1 MVPTGF
7 SPEPL
12 LAGDGDG
19 YIAFSTNQVVT
30 LQLMGMVEGKD
41 FFFVTFDQM
50 GFLNYNDMMVV
61 TRPWLNAN
69 RPALVGYF
77 KALIEA
83 DAINEK
89 DPAAAAKLVIDKYG
103 ANLGLDL
110 KQQTQ
115 QNQLQLAM
123 VRPGGIL
130 SSRSTM
136 SIQSWSP
143 GQCTTPP
150 RQPAERICP
159 TPRKSSIP
167 RPLPTRWRPQERAD
181 ATRELARDGLELLV
195 IQRSARIKCRA
206 PNRTQE
212 RVAGMTNAEFAL
224 SAQRSWAIE
233 VEGVEKALSS
243 TAAAGWLHLMV
254 STSGLRRAR
263 SFPAGHSWRPPD
275 RRGNTASST
284 EWVTRSVVMRCSLQ
298 MRCSSTFMCR
308 RVTASS
314 APNGSSSN
322 SRAGFS
328 TRARAIEARWRMPP
342 ESRLGLAS
350 SKPRRPTSFSSDETR
365 SRSTGRPAT
374 L

>member
-19 YIAFSTNQVVT
+19 YTAFSTNQVVT
-30 LQLMGMVEGKD
+30 LQLMGMLEGKD

-83 DAINEK
+83 DAINER
-89 DPAAAAKLVIDKYG
+89 DPAVAAKLVIDKYG

-143 GQCTTPP
+143 GRCTMPP
-150 RQPAERICP
+150 RQPAERICL
-159 TPRKSSIP
+159 TPRKSSTP
-167 RPLPTRWRPQERAD
+167 RSLPTRWPRQERAD
-181 ATRELARDGLELLV
+181 ATRELGRDESHSCWPFKDLARSNAV
-195 IQRSARIKCRA
+195 P
-206 PNRTQE
+206 PNRD
-212 RVAGMTNAEFAL
+212 
-224 SAQRSWAIE
+224 
-233 VEGVEKALSS
+233 
-243 TAAAGWLHLMV
+243 
-254 STSGLRRAR
+254 SGAR
-263 SFPAGHSWRPPD
+263 
-275 RRGNTASST
+275 
-284 EWVTRSVVMRCSLQ
+284 
-298 MRCSSTFMCR
+298 CR
-308 RVTASS
+308 H
-314 APNGSSSN
+314 
-322 SRAGFS
+322 
-328 TRARAIEARWRMPP
+328 
-342 ESRLGLAS
+342 
-350 SKPRRPTSFSSDETR
+350 DQC
-365 SRSTGRPAT
+365 
-374 L
+374 